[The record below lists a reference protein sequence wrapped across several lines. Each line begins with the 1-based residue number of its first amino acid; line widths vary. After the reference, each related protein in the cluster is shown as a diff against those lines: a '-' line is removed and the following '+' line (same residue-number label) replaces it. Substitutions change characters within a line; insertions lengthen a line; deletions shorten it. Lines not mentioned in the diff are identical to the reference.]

1 MIMSHMM
8 VIMFISSFVIQFFFM
23 SIIMVN
29 DVSNIRNTLGKA
41 YLSAIMGLFMVLLE
55 IVLHD
60 VQYKTFSV
68 NKYVI
73 LFSILAVSIY
83 FYRKQVAIT
92 DKQYLEE
99 MIEHHSMAL
108 LTSDEILKKTSN
120 YEVAK
125 IAKNIIQSQTD
136 EIREMNIVSNKL

>member
-68 NKYVI
+68 NNYVI

>member
-1 MIMSHMM
+1 M

-68 NKYVI
+68 NNYVI

>member
-1 MIMSHMM
+1 MLMSHMM

-29 DVSNIRNTLGKA
+29 YVSNIRNTLGKA

-73 LFSILAVSIY
+73 LFAILAVSIY

>member
-1 MIMSHMM
+1 
-8 VIMFISSFVIQFFFM
+8 
-23 SIIMVN
+23 
-29 DVSNIRNTLGKA
+29 VSNIRNTLGKA

-68 NKYVI
+68 NNYVI